1 MHSVSLTLSLIIAQ
15 RAFYAT
21 LNTHQYPHWW
31 PFNVAHHIE
40 HHQDFKLVTCPI
52 SGGPFGWTR
61 KLPDSVIPANFRNN
75 HTAQSG
81 ARQSA
86 SEEAP
91 RWCHIHPH
99 QGKAGLLVCSH
110 FTARPILDTALH
122 LHCFFTGQH
131 TLSFQFHTLAGRSLT
146 TLAACY
152 IAHLRSPLAPPTKR
166 LRT

>member
-61 KLPDSVIPANFRNN
+61 KLPDSVIPANFRNK

-110 FTARPILDTALH
+110 FTARPNLRHCIASALL
-122 LHCFFTGQH
+122 LHRTTHPFISVPHSRWAQPHHPCR
-131 TLSFQFHTLAGRSLT
+131 LLYRPSSFALG
-146 TLAACY
+146 
-152 IAHLRSPLAPPTKR
+152 PPD
-166 LRT
+166 